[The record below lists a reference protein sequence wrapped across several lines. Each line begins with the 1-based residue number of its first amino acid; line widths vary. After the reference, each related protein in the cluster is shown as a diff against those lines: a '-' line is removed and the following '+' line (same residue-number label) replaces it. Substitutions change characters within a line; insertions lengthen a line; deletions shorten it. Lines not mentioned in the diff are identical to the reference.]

1 MLKVKNLMK
10 NKTVMMFVRVA
21 LAIILGYLLRCIFRK
36 YTEGYEGKNKKQ
48 MLLLHMNGCPHC
60 VKMMPDWEAAK
71 KENPT
76 DVVMNDYE
84 RSEKKG
90 EEMSKKHNV
99 SGFPTILLLNGE
111 NPTVYN
117 GNRTKEGFIEAMKSL

>member
-1 MLKVKNLMK
+1 MLKIKNLMK
-10 NKTVMMFVRVA
+10 NKTVMMFVRFA
-21 LAIILGYLLRCIFRK
+21 LAIILGYLLRSIFRK
-36 YTEGYEGKNKKQ
+36 YTEGLGGKNKRE
-48 MLLLHMNGCPHC
+48 MLLLHMDGCPHC

-71 KENPT
+71 DENPT

-111 NPTVYN
+111 NSTVYN
-117 GNRTKEGFIEAMKSL
+117 GDRTKEGFIEAMKSL